1 MSNYDP
7 VDYNILSK
15 VLKKD
20 YEYIRHNRWIFNQI
34 NSYLR
39 PQANSKYISTDLIR
53 IGDVKND
60 YNERFM
66 SPSIDNAY
74 KVHEKFLNKGIKVV
88 DMEDYKKKYEPEAE
102 KKEAPEVIQEK
113 LEEAGK
119 EIQENKENLNEQQAE
134 IMAKEKGEEV
144 EGAGLKSFMKK
155 GRGVKAVGNKTIPK
169 ASFIGL
175 DIGNEFKPNMMK
187 KGRGRPKK
195 VGGARTM
202 FQDPVTMKTKLINK
216 KKVQDMKN
224 YINNNI
230 LDKIENIESNK
241 QAKSMTGAVVNVSK
255 PVRKIGGAKKARS
268 VSPKKI
274 GGGRAAYQAKLKEI
288 RAKHNC
294 SLKDA
299 MKIYSQSKK

>member
-20 YEYIRHNRWIFNQI
+20 YEYIRHNQRVFNQI

-39 PQANSKYISTDLIR
+39 PQANSKYISSDLIR
-53 IGDVKND
+53 MGDVKND

-74 KVHEKFLNKGIKVV
+74 KIHERFLNKGIKVV
-88 DMEDYKKKYEPEAE
+88 DMDDYEKKYEPEAE

-175 DIGNEFKPNMMK
+175 DIANEFKPNMIK
-187 KGRGRPKK
+187 RGRGRPKK

-224 YINNNI
+224 YINNNV

-255 PVRKIGGAKKARS
+255 PVRKIGGGTS
-268 VSPKKI
+268 
-274 GGGRAAYQAKLKEI
+274 GGGRAEYQKKLKEI
-288 RAKHNC
+288 REKHGC
-294 SLKDA
+294 SLKEA
-299 MKIYSQSKK
+299 MSIYKKSKK